1 MLSFVG
7 GYADVK
13 SRHPAYNIVS
23 CDGHIEA
30 VKRGKLLEKSE
41 QWARRWFIDN
51 QPHQELWMAFDGP

>member
-1 MLSFVG
+1 
-7 GYADVK
+7 VK
-13 SRHPAYNIVS
+13 SRHPAYNIVF

-30 VKRGKLLEKSE
+30 VKRAKKSE